1 MFARRVTYLFLG
13 GVVAFSA
20 GCVQYRYGNERA
32 CLQFAENADV
42 NAPTRAKVHVFMM
55 DGLGTIHA
63 LEQLELGIVRAG
75 FPKVYTAQRV
85 DRAWFYKEIH
95 TLHRDSADNRFVLV
109 AQGAASK
116 EMQRLADD
124 LAQDDIPLDGL
135 IFLDPVGLP
144 VENCAVP
151 PYPVRVI
158 RGHQSFGVPRVAAT
172 DSIEVSN
179 VGRSSLPCD
188 SATQAAVIDWLYA
201 VARSV
206 PQKPEPVNC
215 VPLTD
220 EPKPIPRPSI
230 PKVIPPAPAAWADV
244 LCPIVGHS

>member
-1 MFARRVTYLFLG
+1 MFTRRVSFLLLG
-13 GVVAFSA
+13 SAVALSA

-55 DGLGTIHA
+55 DGLGTIQA
-63 LEQLELGIVRAG
+63 LEQLEFGIVRAG

-95 TLHRDSADNRFVLV
+95 RLHRETADNRFVLV

-124 LAQDDIPLDGL
+124 LVQDDIPLDGL

-144 VENCAVP
+144 DENCAVP

-172 DSIEVSN
+172 DSIEVAN

-188 SATQAAVIDWLYA
+188 SATQAAVVDWLYA

-206 PQKPEPVNC
+206 PQKPEHVDC
-215 VPLTD
+215 VPQMD
-220 EPKPIPRPSI
+220 EIKPIPRPSQ
-230 PKVIPPAPAAWADV
+230 PKIIPPASAAWADM
-244 LCPIVGHS
+244 LCPTTGHK